1 MNNGSRRN
9 VLSVIAVMLSLICLL
24 IVIFILIRI
33 DCHQSDANYMALM
46 IGALA
51 LITSVLIGFQIVNIV
66 QLDKK
71 FADLEFRT
79 TERIEES
86 LYRQAQLSSMAA
98 KMAENDAIGT
108 SLMMLAWSFLE
119 KNEVDD
125 ALRAL
130 INSLRAFQGG
140 NHSDSTILSEMRDV
154 EDALLNIAR
163 TDKTQWFF
171 RDIDEKNVFID
182 TVMKIQ
188 DRDRMNTLLD
198 FFYRFGIIESV
209 NKK

>member
-1 MNNGSRRN
+1 
-9 VLSVIAVMLSLICLL
+9 
-24 IVIFILIRI
+24 
-33 DCHQSDANYMALM
+33 
-46 IGALA
+46 
-51 LITSVLIGFQIVNIV
+51 
-66 QLDKK
+66 
-71 FADLEFRT
+71 
-79 TERIEES
+79 
-86 LYRQAQLSSMAA
+86 MAA

-163 TDKTQWFF
+163 ADKTQWFF